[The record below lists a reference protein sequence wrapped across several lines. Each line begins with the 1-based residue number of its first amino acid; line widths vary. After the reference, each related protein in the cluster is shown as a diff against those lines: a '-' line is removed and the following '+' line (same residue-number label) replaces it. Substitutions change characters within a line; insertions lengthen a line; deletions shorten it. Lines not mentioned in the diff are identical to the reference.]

1 MLRFE
6 FAAEVETLA
15 IHREMSDAGSDS
27 SFDELFLA
35 SFECLSDRGWR
46 EYRFDISRAMHEAQL
61 HGQRYVRFERDGIPY
76 VADLERMVQTR
87 ADGVYRTERPVRDRI
102 EFEHDP
108 ERAEGLP
115 WRREPERVLD
125 SSGRHVCSRYELQ
138 PEQCERSS
146 TRTRE
151 YQEYFIA
158 SCKFSEACR
167 VSGLPI
173 AKRSTDT
180 GFHIAKIYV
189 YMNEALKRSFEHT
202 AARFAQQGIDTQ
214 ETWVFH
220 GTSPAAARAIMA
232 GIVAFT

>member
-1 MLRFE
+1 
-6 FAAEVETLA
+6 
-15 IHREMSDAGSDS
+15 MSDAGSDS

-115 WRREPERVLD
+115 WRREKECLTAAGD
-125 SSGRHVCSRYELQ
+125 MFAAATSCSLSS
-138 PEQCERSS
+138 
-146 TRTRE
+146 
-151 YQEYFIA
+151 A
-158 SCKFSEACR
+158 K
-167 VSGLPI
+167 GLPRAHASI
-173 AKRSTDT
+173 KSISSLAASSVKLAEYLASQLQREALTQASTSPRSTST
-180 GFHIAKIYV
+180 
-189 YMNEALKRSFEHT
+189 
-202 AARFAQQGIDTQ
+202 
-214 ETWVFH
+214 
-220 GTSPAAARAIMA
+220 
-232 GIVAFT
+232 